1 MKNLRWMAMT
11 FFTTFMRR
19 IAMIRMLA
27 GPLVGALLGFIYYR
41 TVGCSTGSCPLTS
54 NPWISTLYGAVMGF
68 ILVSMK

>member
-1 MKNLRWMAMT
+1 
-11 FFTTFMRR
+11 
-19 IAMIRMLA
+19 MIRMLA

-41 TVGCSTGSCPLTS
+41 IVGCSTGSCPLTS